1 MVSNELIVSL
11 DIGTSKV
18 RVMIGEINNGS
29 INIIGVGQSHSE
41 GIKKGVIVDIDQ
53 TVHAIREAVDHAE
66 RMVGVSI
73 EEVYVG
79 ITGNHIDLHETQGVV
94 AVSSEDREI
103 REEDI
108 QRVIQAAKVVAI
120 PPDREIIE
128 VVPKEYIVDGQG
140 SIKDPRGMIGVRL
153 EMEGT
158 IVTGLK
164 TVVHNIVRCAQRTN
178 LRVAGIFLQPLA
190 ASTVALSKDD
200 KNMGVVLV
208 DIGAGSTTIGVFEQ
222 GKLAATTV
230 IGIGG
235 DHITSDIS
243 LGLRTHTDVA
253 DRVKTKNGCA
263 LIDEASEDVKFKVNR
278 IGSEVEKQFTQVDLA
293 NIIEPRAAE
302 IFQLVEDAVYKL
314 GYRDEIAGGYVLTG
328 GTVAMPGMLE
338 LAKEELD
345 APVRIAI
352 PDYIGVR
359 DPAYTTGV
367 GLIQYAL
374 QLMERRS
381 IRVTPSFKGTQKQT
395 VSSKP
400 KEGGG
405 LMEKVKT
412 GLANLFNGVRFIE
425 LNYKDEDGYRFV
437 PLCLVDRLL

>member
-1 MVSNELIVSL
+1 MVSSYNELIVSL

-18 RVMIGEINNGS
+18 RVIIGEINNGT
-29 INIIGVGQSHSE
+29 INIIGVGQARSE
-41 GIKKGVIVDIDQ
+41 GIKKGAIVDIDQ

-79 ITGNHIDLHETQGVV
+79 ITGNHIELFDTQGVV

-108 QRVIQAAKVVAI
+108 NRVIQAAKVVAF

-128 VVPKEYIVDGQG
+128 VVPKEFIVDGVG
-140 SIKDPRGMIGVRL
+140 GIKDPRGMIGVRL

-158 IVTGLK
+158 IVTGSK
-164 TVVHNIVRCAQRTN
+164 TVIHNIARCVDRAN
-178 LRVAGIFLQPLA
+178 LHVAGIFLQPLA
-190 ASTVALSKDD
+190 ASRVALSKDD
-200 KNMGVVLV
+200 KNLGVVLV
-208 DIGAGSTTIGVFEQ
+208 DIGAGSTTIAVFEQ
-222 GKLAATTV
+222 GQLAATSV

-235 DHITSDIS
+235 DHITNDIA

-253 DRVKTKNGCA
+253 ERIKVKHGCA
-263 LIDEASEDVKFKVNR
+263 LIDEASEEEKFKVSR

-302 IFQLVEDAVYKL
+302 IFNLIEDEVHRL
-314 GYRDEIAGGYVLTG
+314 GYHDEIAGGYVLTG
-328 GTVAMPGMLE
+328 GTVSMPGMLE
-338 LAKEELD
+338 LAKEELN

-367 GLIQYAL
+367 GLIQYAAS
-374 QLMERRS
+374 LMEQKGERTAVGAARS
-381 IRVTPSFKGTQKQT
+381 VGKPAASKQRESGT
-395 VSSKP
+395 
-400 KEGGG
+400 
-405 LMEKVKT
+405 LLEKVK
-412 GLANLFNGVRFIE
+412 NWFSEFI
-425 LNYKDEDGYRFV
+425 
-437 PLCLVDRLL
+437 

>member
-1 MVSNELIVSL
+1 LVSNELIVSL

-79 ITGNHIDLHETQGVV
+79 ITGNHIELHETQGVV

-278 IGSEVEKQFTQVDLA
+278 IGSDVEKQFTQVDLA

-314 GYRDEIAGGYVLTG
+314 GFRDEIAGGYVLTG

-381 IRVTPSFKGTQKQT
+381 IRATPSFKGTQKQT
-395 VSSKP
+395 VSKP
-400 KEGGG
+400 KDGNG
-405 LMEKVKT
+405 LMEKVK
-412 GLANLFNGVRFIE
+412 NWFSEFI
-425 LNYKDEDGYRFV
+425 
-437 PLCLVDRLL
+437 

>member
-18 RVMIGEINNGS
+18 RVMIGEVNNGS

-79 ITGNHIDLHETQGVV
+79 ITGNHIELHETQGVV

-158 IVTGLK
+158 IVTGSK

-208 DIGAGSTTIGVFEQ
+208 DIGAGSTTSGVFEQ

-235 DHITSDIS
+235 DHITSDIA
-243 LGLRTHTDVA
+243 LGLRTHTEVA

-302 IFQLVEDAVYKL
+302 IFQLVEEAVYKL

-381 IRVTPSFKGTQKQT
+381 ISVTPSFKGTQKKQT
-395 VSSKP
+395 VTKSRDSN
-400 KEGGG
+400 GG
-405 LMEKVKT
+405 LMEKVK
-412 GLANLFNGVRFIE
+412 NWFSEFI
-425 LNYKDEDGYRFV
+425 
-437 PLCLVDRLL
+437 

>member
-79 ITGNHIDLHETQGVV
+79 ITGNHIELHETQGVV

-263 LIDEASEDVKFKVNR
+263 LIEEASEDVKFKVNR
-278 IGSEVEKQFTQVDLA
+278 IGSDVEKQFTQVDLA

-302 IFQLVEDAVYKL
+302 IFQLVEDAVYKM
-314 GYRDEIAGGYVLTG
+314 GFRDEIAGGYVLTG

-395 VSSKP
+395 VSKP
-400 KEGGG
+400 KDGNG
-405 LMEKVKT
+405 LMEKVK
-412 GLANLFNGVRFIE
+412 NWFSEFI
-425 LNYKDEDGYRFV
+425 
-437 PLCLVDRLL
+437 

>member
-314 GYRDEIAGGYVLTG
+314 GFRDEIAGGYVLTG

-381 IRVTPSFKGTQKQT
+381 IRVTPSFKSTQKQT

-405 LMEKVKT
+405 LMEKVK
-412 GLANLFNGVRFIE
+412 NWFSEFI
-425 LNYKDEDGYRFV
+425 
-437 PLCLVDRLL
+437 

>member
-79 ITGNHIDLHETQGVV
+79 ITGNHIELHETQGVV

-278 IGSEVEKQFTQVDLA
+278 IGSDVEKQFTQVDLA

-314 GYRDEIAGGYVLTG
+314 GFRDEIAGGYVLTG

-381 IRVTPSFKGTQKQT
+381 IRATPSFKGTQKQT
-395 VSSKP
+395 VSKP
-400 KEGGG
+400 KDGNG
-405 LMEKVKT
+405 LMEKVK
-412 GLANLFNGVRFIE
+412 NWFSEFI
-425 LNYKDEDGYRFV
+425 
-437 PLCLVDRLL
+437 

>member
-1 MVSNELIVSL
+1 MVSNEFIVSL

-243 LGLRTHTDVA
+243 LGLRTQTDVA
-253 DRVKTKNGCA
+253 DRVKTKHGCA

-405 LMEKVKT
+405 LMEKVK
-412 GLANLFNGVRFIE
+412 NWFSEFI
-425 LNYKDEDGYRFV
+425 
-437 PLCLVDRLL
+437 

>member
-314 GYRDEIAGGYVLTG
+314 GFRDEIAGGYVLTG

-405 LMEKVKT
+405 LMEKVK
-412 GLANLFNGVRFIE
+412 NWFSEFI
-425 LNYKDEDGYRFV
+425 
-437 PLCLVDRLL
+437 

>member
-18 RVMIGEINNGS
+18 RVMIGEVNNGS

-79 ITGNHIDLHETQGVV
+79 ITGNHIELHETQGVV

-158 IVTGLK
+158 IVTGSK

-235 DHITSDIS
+235 DHITSDIA
-243 LGLRTHTDVA
+243 LGLRTHTEVA

-263 LIDEASEDVKFKVNR
+263 LIDEASEDVKFKVSR

-381 IRVTPSFKGTQKQT
+381 ISVTPSFKGTQKKQT
-395 VSSKP
+395 VTKP
-400 KEGGG
+400 RDNGG
-405 LMEKVKT
+405 LMEKVK
-412 GLANLFNGVRFIE
+412 NWFSEFI
-425 LNYKDEDGYRFV
+425 
-437 PLCLVDRLL
+437 

>member
-18 RVMIGEINNGS
+18 RVMIGEVNNGS

-79 ITGNHIDLHETQGVV
+79 ITGNHIELHETQGVV

-158 IVTGLK
+158 IVTGSK

-222 GKLAATTV
+222 GKLAASTV

-253 DRVKTKNGCA
+253 DRVKIKNGCA

-381 IRVTPSFKGTQKQT
+381 IRTTPSFKGSQKQA
-395 VSSKP
+395 VSKP
-400 KEGGG
+400 NKEGGG
-405 LMEKVKT
+405 LMEKVK
-412 GLANLFNGVRFIE
+412 NWFSEFI
-425 LNYKDEDGYRFV
+425 
-437 PLCLVDRLL
+437 

>member
-1 MVSNELIVSL
+1 LVSNDLIVSL
-11 DIGTSKV
+11 DIGTSKI
-18 RVMIGEINNGS
+18 RVMIGEVNNGS

-66 RMVGVSI
+66 RMVGVTI

-79 ITGNHIDLHETQGVV
+79 ITGNHIELHETQGVV

-128 VVPKEYIVDGQG
+128 VVPREYIVDGQG
-140 SIKDPRGMIGVRL
+140 GIKDPRGMIGVRL

-158 IVTGLK
+158 IVTGSK

-235 DHITSDIS
+235 DHITNDIA

-253 DRVKTKNGCA
+253 DRVKVKNGCA
-263 LIDEASEDVKFKVNR
+263 LIDEASEDVKFKVTR
-278 IGSEVEKQFTQVDLA
+278 IGSDVEKQFTQVDLA
-293 NIIEPRAAE
+293 TIIEPRAAE
-302 IFQLVEDAVYKL
+302 IFQLVAEAVYKL

-374 QLMERRS
+374 QLAERNS
-381 IRVTPSFKGTQKQT
+381 SRVSPSFKGNQKQT
-395 VSSKP
+395 VGKT
-400 KEGGG
+400 KEGGSF
-405 LMEKVKT
+405 MEKVK
-412 GLANLFNGVRFIE
+412 NWFSEFI
-425 LNYKDEDGYRFV
+425 
-437 PLCLVDRLL
+437 

>member
-18 RVMIGEINNGS
+18 RVMIGEITNGS

-66 RMVGVSI
+66 RMVDVSI

-79 ITGNHIDLHETQGVV
+79 ITGNHIELHETQGVV

-140 SIKDPRGMIGVRL
+140 GIKDPRGMIGVRL

-164 TVVHNIVRCAQRTN
+164 TVVHNIVRCTQRTN

-263 LIDEASEDVKFKVNR
+263 LIDEASDDVKFKVNR

-293 NIIEPRAAE
+293 SIIEPRAAE
-302 IFQLVEDAVYKL
+302 IFQLVEQAVYKL

-381 IRVTPSFKGTQKQT
+381 VSVTPSFKGSKVTKSSEKQT
-395 VSSKP
+395 VSKP

-405 LMEKVKT
+405 LMEKMK
-412 GLANLFNGVRFIE
+412 NWFSEFI
-425 LNYKDEDGYRFV
+425 
-437 PLCLVDRLL
+437 

>member
-1 MVSNELIVSL
+1 
-11 DIGTSKV
+11 
-18 RVMIGEINNGS
+18 MIGEINNGS

-79 ITGNHIDLHETQGVV
+79 ITGNHIELHETQGVV

-278 IGSEVEKQFTQVDLA
+278 IGSDVEKQFTQVDLA
-293 NIIEPRAAE
+293 SIIEPRAAE
-302 IFQLVEDAVYKL
+302 IFQLVEDAVYKM
-314 GYRDEIAGGYVLTG
+314 GFRDEIAGGYVLTG

-381 IRVTPSFKGTQKQT
+381 VRVTPSFKGTQKQT
-395 VSSKP
+395 VAKP
-400 KEGGG
+400 KDGTG
-405 LMEKVKT
+405 LMEKVK
-412 GLANLFNGVRFIE
+412 NWFSEFI
-425 LNYKDEDGYRFV
+425 
-437 PLCLVDRLL
+437 

>member
-79 ITGNHIDLHETQGVV
+79 ITGNHIELHETQGVV

-278 IGSEVEKQFTQVDLA
+278 IGSDVEKQFTQVDLA
-293 NIIEPRAAE
+293 SIIEPRAAE
-302 IFQLVEDAVYKL
+302 IFQLVEDAVYKM
-314 GYRDEIAGGYVLTG
+314 GFRDEIAGGYVLTG

-381 IRVTPSFKGTQKQT
+381 VRVTPSFKGTQKQT
-395 VSSKP
+395 VAKP
-400 KEGGG
+400 KDGNG
-405 LMEKVKT
+405 LMEKVK
-412 GLANLFNGVRFIE
+412 NWFSEFI
-425 LNYKDEDGYRFV
+425 
-437 PLCLVDRLL
+437 

>member
-18 RVMIGEINNGS
+18 RVMIGEITNGS

-66 RMVGVSI
+66 RMVDVSI

-79 ITGNHIDLHETQGVV
+79 ITGNHIELHETQGVV

-140 SIKDPRGMIGVRL
+140 GIKDPRGMIGVRL

-164 TVVHNIVRCAQRTN
+164 TVVHNIVRCTQRTN

-222 GKLAATTV
+222 GKLAATTE

-253 DRVKTKNGCA
+253 DRVKVKNGCA

-293 NIIEPRAAE
+293 SIIEPRAAE
-302 IFQLVEDAVYKL
+302 IFQLVEQAVYKL

-381 IRVTPSFKGTQKQT
+381 VSVTPSFKGNKVTKSSEKQT
-395 VSSKP
+395 VSKP

-405 LMEKVKT
+405 LMEKMK
-412 GLANLFNGVRFIE
+412 NWFSEFI
-425 LNYKDEDGYRFV
+425 
-437 PLCLVDRLL
+437 

>member
-1 MVSNELIVSL
+1 LVSNDLIVSL
-11 DIGTSKV
+11 DIGTSKI
-18 RVMIGEINNGS
+18 RVMIGEVNNGS

-66 RMVGVSI
+66 RMVGVTI

-79 ITGNHIDLHETQGVV
+79 ITGNHIELHETQGVV

-128 VVPKEYIVDGQG
+128 VVPREYIVDGQG
-140 SIKDPRGMIGVRL
+140 GIKDPRGMIGVRL

-158 IVTGLK
+158 IVTGSK

-222 GKLAATTV
+222 GKLAATTF

-235 DHITSDIS
+235 DHITNDIA

-253 DRVKTKNGCA
+253 DRVKVKNGCA
-263 LIDEASEDVKFKVNR
+263 LIDEASEDVKFKVTR
-278 IGSEVEKQFTQVDLA
+278 IGSDVEKQFTQVDLA
-293 NIIEPRAAE
+293 TIIEPRAAE
-302 IFQLVEDAVYKL
+302 IFQLVAEAVYKL

-374 QLMERRS
+374 QLAERNS
-381 IRVTPSFKGTQKQT
+381 SRVSPSFKGNQKQT
-395 VSSKP
+395 VGKT
-400 KEGGG
+400 KEGGSF
-405 LMEKVKT
+405 MEKVK
-412 GLANLFNGVRFIE
+412 NWFSEFI
-425 LNYKDEDGYRFV
+425 
-437 PLCLVDRLL
+437 

>member
-18 RVMIGEINNGS
+18 RVMIGEITNGS

-66 RMVGVSI
+66 RMVDVSI

-79 ITGNHIDLHETQGVV
+79 ITGNHIELHETQGVV

-140 SIKDPRGMIGVRL
+140 GIKDPRGMIGVRL

-293 NIIEPRAAE
+293 SIIEPRAAE
-302 IFQLVEDAVYKL
+302 IFQLVEHAVYKL

-381 IRVTPSFKGTQKQT
+381 VSVTPSFKGTKGTEKQT
-395 VSSKP
+395 VSKP

-405 LMEKVKT
+405 LMEKMK
-412 GLANLFNGVRFIE
+412 NWFSEFI
-425 LNYKDEDGYRFV
+425 
-437 PLCLVDRLL
+437 

>member
-18 RVMIGEINNGS
+18 RVMIGEITNGS

-66 RMVGVSI
+66 RMVDVSI

-79 ITGNHIDLHETQGVV
+79 ITGNHIELHETQGVV

-140 SIKDPRGMIGVRL
+140 GIKDPRGMIGVRL

-164 TVVHNIVRCAQRTN
+164 TVVHNIVRCTQRTN

-253 DRVKTKNGCA
+253 DRVKVKNGCA

-293 NIIEPRAAE
+293 SIIEPRAAE
-302 IFQLVEDAVYKL
+302 IFQLVEQAVYKL

-381 IRVTPSFKGTQKQT
+381 VSVTPSFKGNKGTKSSEKQT
-395 VSSKP
+395 VSKP

-405 LMEKVKT
+405 LMEKMK
-412 GLANLFNGVRFIE
+412 NWFSEFI
-425 LNYKDEDGYRFV
+425 
-437 PLCLVDRLL
+437 

>member
-18 RVMIGEINNGS
+18 RVMIGEVNNGS

-79 ITGNHIDLHETQGVV
+79 ITGNHIELHETQGVV

-158 IVTGLK
+158 IVTGSK

-235 DHITSDIS
+235 DHITSDIA
-243 LGLRTHTDVA
+243 LGLRTHTEVA

-278 IGSEVEKQFTQVDLA
+278 IGSDVEKQFTQVDLA

-302 IFQLVEDAVYKL
+302 IFQLVEEAVYKL

-381 IRVTPSFKGTQKQT
+381 ISVTPSFKGTQKKQAAP
-395 VSSKP
+395 KP
-400 KEGGG
+400 RDNGG
-405 LMEKVKT
+405 LMEKVK
-412 GLANLFNGVRFIE
+412 NWFSEFI
-425 LNYKDEDGYRFV
+425 
-437 PLCLVDRLL
+437 

>member
-1 MVSNELIVSL
+1 MVSNEFIVSL

-381 IRVTPSFKGTQKQT
+381 IRVTPSFKSTQKQT

-405 LMEKVKT
+405 LMEKVK
-412 GLANLFNGVRFIE
+412 NWFSEFI
-425 LNYKDEDGYRFV
+425 
-437 PLCLVDRLL
+437 

>member
-1 MVSNELIVSL
+1 MVSNERIVSL

-18 RVMIGEINNGS
+18 RVMIGEINNGT

-79 ITGNHIDLHETQGVV
+79 ITGNHIELHETQGVV

-140 SIKDPRGMIGVRL
+140 GIKDPRGMIGVRL

-158 IVTGLK
+158 IVTGSK

-222 GKLAATTV
+222 GKLAASTV
-230 IGIGG
+230 IAIGG
-235 DHITSDIS
+235 DHITNDIS

-253 DRVKTKNGCA
+253 DRVKVKNGCA
-263 LIDEASEDVKFKVNR
+263 LIDEASEDVKFKVSR

-302 IFQLVEDAVYKL
+302 IFQLVEEAVYKL

-381 IRVTPSFKGTQKQT
+381 VNVTPSFKGTQKQA
-395 VSSKP
+395 VSKSR
-400 KEGGG
+400 ENGGF
-405 LMEKVKT
+405 MEKVK
-412 GLANLFNGVRFIE
+412 NWFSEFI
-425 LNYKDEDGYRFV
+425 
-437 PLCLVDRLL
+437 

>member
-18 RVMIGEINNGS
+18 RVMIGEITNGS

-66 RMVGVSI
+66 RMVDVSI

-79 ITGNHIDLHETQGVV
+79 ITGNHIELHETQGVV

-140 SIKDPRGMIGVRL
+140 GIKDPRGMIGVRL

-164 TVVHNIVRCAQRTN
+164 TVVHNIVRCTQRTN

-293 NIIEPRAAE
+293 SIIEPRAAE
-302 IFQLVEDAVYKL
+302 IFQLVEQAVYKL

-381 IRVTPSFKGTQKQT
+381 VSVTPSFKGNKGTKSSEKQT
-395 VSSKP
+395 VSKP

-405 LMEKVKT
+405 LMEKMK
-412 GLANLFNGVRFIE
+412 NWFSEFI
-425 LNYKDEDGYRFV
+425 
-437 PLCLVDRLL
+437 

>member
-1 MVSNELIVSL
+1 LVSNELIVSL

-253 DRVKTKNGCA
+253 DRVKTKHGCA

-405 LMEKVKT
+405 LMEKVK
-412 GLANLFNGVRFIE
+412 NWFSEFI
-425 LNYKDEDGYRFV
+425 
-437 PLCLVDRLL
+437 

>member
-1 MVSNELIVSL
+1 MQVFSLEQEKRRSRGGVTGLVSNEFIVSL

-243 LGLRTHTDVA
+243 LGLRTQTDVA
-253 DRVKTKNGCA
+253 DRVKTKHGCA

-405 LMEKVKT
+405 LMEKVK
-412 GLANLFNGVRFIE
+412 NWFSEFI
-425 LNYKDEDGYRFV
+425 
-437 PLCLVDRLL
+437 

>member
-18 RVMIGEINNGS
+18 RVMIGEITNGS

-66 RMVGVSI
+66 RMVDVSI
-73 EEVYVG
+73 EDVYVG
-79 ITGNHIDLHETQGVV
+79 ITGNHIELHETQGVV

-140 SIKDPRGMIGVRL
+140 GIKDPRGMIGVRL

-164 TVVHNIVRCAQRTN
+164 TVVHNIVRCTQRTN

-293 NIIEPRAAE
+293 SIIEPRAAE
-302 IFQLVEDAVYKL
+302 IFQLVEQAVYKL

-381 IRVTPSFKGTQKQT
+381 VSVTPSFKGNKGTKSSEKQT
-395 VSSKP
+395 VSKP

-405 LMEKVKT
+405 LMEKMK
-412 GLANLFNGVRFIE
+412 NWFSEFI
-425 LNYKDEDGYRFV
+425 
-437 PLCLVDRLL
+437 

>member
-1 MVSNELIVSL
+1 LVSNELIVSL

-18 RVMIGEINNGS
+18 RVMIGEVNNGS

-79 ITGNHIDLHETQGVV
+79 ITGNHIELHETQGVV

-158 IVTGLK
+158 IVTGSK

-235 DHITSDIS
+235 DHITSDIA
-243 LGLRTHTDVA
+243 LGLRTHTEVA

-278 IGSEVEKQFTQVDLA
+278 IGSDVEKQFTQVDLA

-302 IFQLVEDAVYKL
+302 IFQLVEEAVYKL

-381 IRVTPSFKGTQKQT
+381 ISVTPSFKGTQKKQAAP
-395 VSSKP
+395 KP
-400 KEGGG
+400 RDNGG
-405 LMEKVKT
+405 LMEKVK
-412 GLANLFNGVRFIE
+412 NWFSEFI
-425 LNYKDEDGYRFV
+425 
-437 PLCLVDRLL
+437 

>member
-79 ITGNHIDLHETQGVV
+79 ITGNHIELHETQGVV

-140 SIKDPRGMIGVRL
+140 SIKDPRGVRL

-235 DHITSDIS
+235 DHITSDIA

-253 DRVKTKNGCA
+253 DRVKIKNGCA

-302 IFQLVEDAVYKL
+302 IFQLVEEAVYKL
-314 GYRDEIAGGYVLTG
+314 GFRDEIAGGYVLTG

-381 IRVTPSFKGTQKQT
+381 VRVTPSFKGTQKQT
-395 VSSKP
+395 VVKQP

-405 LMEKVKT
+405 LMEKVK
-412 GLANLFNGVRFIE
+412 NWFSEFI
-425 LNYKDEDGYRFV
+425 
-437 PLCLVDRLL
+437 

>member
-1 MVSNELIVSL
+1 
-11 DIGTSKV
+11 
-18 RVMIGEINNGS
+18 MIGEVNNGS

-79 ITGNHIDLHETQGVV
+79 ITGNHIELHETQGVV

-158 IVTGLK
+158 IVTGSK

-235 DHITSDIS
+235 DHITSDIA
-243 LGLRTHTDVA
+243 LGLRTHTEVA

-263 LIDEASEDVKFKVNR
+263 LIDEASEDVKFKVSR

-381 IRVTPSFKGTQKQT
+381 ISVTPSFKGTQKKQT
-395 VSSKP
+395 VTKP
-400 KEGGG
+400 RDNGG
-405 LMEKVKT
+405 LMEKVK
-412 GLANLFNGVRFIE
+412 NWFSEFI
-425 LNYKDEDGYRFV
+425 
-437 PLCLVDRLL
+437 

>member
-1 MVSNELIVSL
+1 LVSNELIVSL

-29 INIIGVGQSHSE
+29 INIIGVGQAHSE
-41 GIKKGVIVDIDQ
+41 GIKRGAIVDIDQ

-79 ITGNHIDLHETQGVV
+79 ITGNHIELHDTQGVV

-158 IVTGLK
+158 IVTGSK
-164 TVVHNIVRCAQRTN
+164 TVVHNIVRCAERTN
-178 LRVAGIFLQPLA
+178 LKVAGIFLQPLA

-235 DHITSDIS
+235 DHITNDIA
-243 LGLRTHTDVA
+243 LGLRTHTEVA
-253 DRVKTKNGCA
+253 DRVKLKHGYA
-263 LIDEASEDVKFKVNR
+263 LIDDASEDVKFKVTR

-293 NIIEPRAAE
+293 TIIEPRAAE
-302 IFQLVEDAVYKL
+302 IFNLVEEAVYKL
-314 GYRDEIAGGYVLTG
+314 GFRDEIAGGYVLTG

-359 DPAYTTGV
+359 DPSYTTGV

-374 QLMERRS
+374 QQMERRANRTS
-381 IRVTPSFKGTQKQT
+381 SSFRSGQKPA
-395 VSSKP
+395 VSKQ
-400 KEGGG
+400 KEGGS
-405 LMEKVKT
+405 LMEKVK
-412 GLANLFNGVRFIE
+412 NWFSEFI
-425 LNYKDEDGYRFV
+425 
-437 PLCLVDRLL
+437 

>member
-18 RVMIGEINNGS
+18 RVMIGEITNGS

-66 RMVGVSI
+66 RMVDVSI

-79 ITGNHIDLHETQGVV
+79 ITGNHIELHETQGVV

-140 SIKDPRGMIGVRL
+140 GIKDPRGMIGVRL

-164 TVVHNIVRCAQRTN
+164 TVVHNIVRCTQRTN

-253 DRVKTKNGCA
+253 DRIKVKNGCA

-293 NIIEPRAAE
+293 SIIEPRAAE
-302 IFQLVEDAVYKL
+302 IFQLVEQAVYKL

-381 IRVTPSFKGTQKQT
+381 ISVTPSFKGNKVTKSSEKQT
-395 VSSKP
+395 VSKP

-405 LMEKVKT
+405 LMEKMK
-412 GLANLFNGVRFIE
+412 NWFSEFI
-425 LNYKDEDGYRFV
+425 
-437 PLCLVDRLL
+437 

>member
-1 MVSNELIVSL
+1 MVSNEFIVSL

-222 GKLAATTV
+222 GKLTATTV

-243 LGLRTHTDVA
+243 LGLRTQTDVA
-253 DRVKTKNGCA
+253 DRVKTKHGCA

-405 LMEKVKT
+405 LMEKVK
-412 GLANLFNGVRFIE
+412 NWFSEFI
-425 LNYKDEDGYRFV
+425 
-437 PLCLVDRLL
+437 

>member
-79 ITGNHIDLHETQGVV
+79 ITGNHIELHETQGVV

-208 DIGAGSTTIGVFEQ
+208 DIGAGSSTIGVFEQ

-278 IGSEVEKQFTQVDLA
+278 IGSDVEKQFTQVDLA

-314 GYRDEIAGGYVLTG
+314 GFRDEIAGGYVLTG

-395 VSSKP
+395 VSKP
-400 KEGGG
+400 KDGSG
-405 LMEKVKT
+405 LMEKVK
-412 GLANLFNGVRFIE
+412 NWFSEFI
-425 LNYKDEDGYRFV
+425 
-437 PLCLVDRLL
+437 

>member
-1 MVSNELIVSL
+1 MVSGHSELVVSL

-18 RVMIGEINNGS
+18 RIIIGEINNGA
-29 INIIGVGQSHSE
+29 INIIGVGQAHSE
-41 GIKKGVIVDIDQ
+41 GIKKGAIVDIDQ
-53 TVHAIREAVDHAE
+53 TVHAIREAVEHAE

-73 EEVYVG
+73 HEVFVG
-79 ITGNHIDLHETQGVV
+79 ITGNHIELHETHGVV
-94 AVSSEDREI
+94 AVSSDDREI
-103 REEDI
+103 REDDI
-108 QRVIQAAKVVAI
+108 LRVIQAAKVVAI

-158 IVTGLK
+158 IVSGSK
-164 TVVHNIVRCAQRTN
+164 TVVHNIVRCVEKAS

-190 ASTVALSKDD
+190 ASSVALSKDD
-200 KNMGVVLV
+200 KNMGVALV

-222 GKLAATTV
+222 GQLVETTV

-235 DHITSDIS
+235 DHITNDIA
-243 LGLRTHTDVA
+243 LGLRTNTEA
-253 DRVKTKNGCA
+253 AERTKTKHGCA
-263 LIDEASEDVKFKVNR
+263 LIDDASDDVKFKVTR

-293 NIIEPRAAE
+293 TIIEPRAAE
-302 IFQLVEDAVYKL
+302 IFQIVEDTIYKL
-314 GYRDEIAGGYVLTG
+314 GFGDELAGGLVLTG
-328 GTVAMPGMLE
+328 GSVSMPGMLE

-345 APVRIAI
+345 MPVRVAI

-374 QLMERRS
+374 LRMERKPVKVGS
-381 IRVTPSFKGTQKQT
+381 TAKSAPKPSPVKQA
-395 VSSKP
+395 KDGP
-400 KEGGG
+400 G
-405 LMEKVKT
+405 LIDKVK
-412 GLANLFNGVRFIE
+412 NWFSEFI
-425 LNYKDEDGYRFV
+425 
-437 PLCLVDRLL
+437 

>member
-1 MVSNELIVSL
+1 LVSNELIVSL

-18 RVMIGEINNGS
+18 RVMIGEVNNGS

-79 ITGNHIDLHETQGVV
+79 ITGNHIELHETQGVV

-158 IVTGLK
+158 IVTGSK

-235 DHITSDIS
+235 DHITSDIA
-243 LGLRTHTDVA
+243 LGLRTHTEVA

-263 LIDEASEDVKFKVNR
+263 LIDEASEDVKFKVSR

-381 IRVTPSFKGTQKQT
+381 ISVTPSFKGTQKKQT
-395 VSSKP
+395 VTKP
-400 KEGGG
+400 RDSGG
-405 LMEKVKT
+405 LMEKVK
-412 GLANLFNGVRFIE
+412 NWFSEFI
-425 LNYKDEDGYRFV
+425 
-437 PLCLVDRLL
+437 